1 MNLSSSSASVKFAT
15 LSSLLFLVLF
25 TSTVFSWGSEIK
37 LVTIGTSI
45 EKSEPQKLQL
55 ITGKSIILK
64 TPRAIS
70 RISEPDPAIAQ
81 SLLLSPNEIH
91 ITPKKVG
98 TTNMILWL
106 DNLPVVYDLEVRFDV
121 SSLKQRL
128 HELLPQETEL
138 RVIPTNENITLAGR
152 VSSTS
157 SMDQALSITQAFAS
171 ECNAAKVHNLV
182 EVSGVH
188 QVMLEVRVAEIS
200 KSDYKRIGFN
210 FAYTD
215 GTNFVVSMLSG
226 LTTWTRDVNPMGAV
240 WNFTYTPS
248 VNALFGFGDQ
258 VTWTGFIDA
267 LKEDGIVKVLAKP
280 TLITMSGQN
289 ANFLAG
295 GEFPIPVPQTFGS
308 VGIEYKTYGVVLNF
322 LPTVLSPD
330 RINIR
335 VTPEVSELDYKSGVN
350 FSGYIVPGLTVR
362 RTSTT
367 VELGDGQSFA
377 IAGLIRNYAAED
389 VSRYPF
395 LGDLPILGLL
405 FRSSSFQKS
414 ESELVIVV
422 TPRLVKPSSD
432 IKQPLPT
439 DNYIE
444 PNFID
449 MVFPELNYTMSK
461 GSPAGAGRGT
471 LDGDFGPASPKP

>member
-1 MNLSSSSASVKFAT
+1 
-15 LSSLLFLVLF
+15 
-25 TSTVFSWGSEIK
+25 
-37 LVTIGTSI
+37 
-45 EKSEPQKLQL
+45 
-55 ITGKSIILK
+55 
-64 TPRAIS
+64 
-70 RISEPDPAIAQ
+70 
-81 SLLLSPNEIH
+81 
-91 ITPKKVG
+91 
-98 TTNMILWL
+98 
-106 DNLPVVYDLEVRFDV
+106 
-121 SSLKQRL
+121 
-128 HELLPQETEL
+128 
-138 RVIPTNENITLAGR
+138 
-152 VSSTS
+152 
-157 SMDQALSITQAFAS
+157 
-171 ECNAAKVHNLV
+171 
-182 EVSGVH
+182 
-188 QVMLEVRVAEIS
+188 
-200 KSDYKRIGFN
+200 
-210 FAYTD
+210 
-215 GTNFVVSMLSG
+215 
-226 LTTWTRDVNPMGAV
+226 
-240 WNFTYTPS
+240 
-248 VNALFGFGDQ
+248 
-258 VTWTGFIDA
+258 
-267 LKEDGIVKVLAKP
+267 
-280 TLITMSGQN
+280 
-289 ANFLAG
+289 
-295 GEFPIPVPQTFGS
+295 
-308 VGIEYKTYGVVLNF
+308 
-322 LPTVLSPD
+322 
-330 RINIR
+330 
-335 VTPEVSELDYKSGVN
+335 VSELDYKSGVN